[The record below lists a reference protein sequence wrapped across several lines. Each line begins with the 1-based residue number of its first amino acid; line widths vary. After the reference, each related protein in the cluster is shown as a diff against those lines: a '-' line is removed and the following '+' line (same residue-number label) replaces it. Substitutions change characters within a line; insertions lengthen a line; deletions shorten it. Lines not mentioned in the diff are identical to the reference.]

1 MIRNRTHA
9 ALVFALPIL
18 LLLCLSR
25 LAGAQAPKTEPLP
38 TMPELQ
44 KLYAEKQWQ
53 PLLQGI
59 SRILPLRGAAAQ
71 PYDRYELFTMKG
83 EAHLALKQQP
93 AAGAAFEEA
102 SKVEAIDKV
111 KKATADSMV
120 LLVKRSQ
127 QGQFTRKSPT
137 SQPSEPK
144 TFDLLDQS
152 KRKDAFAALAA
163 DELAAL
169 QPKAK
174 AASSGTSLRPIAD
187 LLKSLDNLKQA
198 EMAASAS
205 NDTPLADG
213 LVAPL
218 ASRAKDLSSKE
229 VAQQK
234 AKVDSIESAANQVV
248 DVPDRSRAGRGY
260 PGAGAGA
267 GAGTGST
274 YPERRYKKR
283 GLQGMDQ
290 QTLKQ
295 IMGYCQD
302 ISTAD
307 KQLAEVFGDPGQP
320 LLDVAKD
327 ADTLATKAQT
337 ILNTDYSITT
347 SDPRGLK

>member
-1 MIRNRTHA
+1 MICTPRRS
-9 ALVFALPIL
+9 ALVAFLVILIGNSLFAW
-18 LLLCLSR
+18 
-25 LAGAQAPKTEPLP
+25 AQAPKNEPLP
-38 TMPELQ
+38 TMGELQ
-44 KLYAEKQWQ
+44 KLYADKQWQ

-59 SRILPLRGAAAQ
+59 SRVLPLRGPAAQ
-71 PYDRYELFTMKG
+71 PYDRYELFSMKG

-93 AAGAAFEEA
+93 AASSAFEEA
-102 SKVEAIDKV
+102 SKLEGIDKV

-144 TFDLLDQS
+144 NFDLLDQS

-174 AASSGTSLRPIAD
+174 AATSGTTLRPIAE

-198 EMAASAS
+198 EMAANNSP
-205 NDTPLADG
+205 DTPLADG

-218 ASRAKDLSSKE
+218 ASRAKDLSAKE
-229 VAQQK
+229 VQQQK
-234 AKVDSIESAANQVV
+234 SRVDAIENGANQII

-260 PGAGAGA
+260 PGAGGGA
-267 GAGTGST
+267 NPG
-274 YPERRYKKR
+274 YPAERRYKKR

-290 QTLKQ
+290 QNLKQ
-295 IMGYCQD
+295 IIGYCQD
-302 ISTAD
+302 IAAAD

-327 ADTLATKAQT
+327 ADALATKAQT